1 MLSFRKLATAHDSG
15 MKTQED
21 GVAFE
26 AAASWRPHADVP
38 GWTCKQGG
46 LLGAVIFRQRA
57 RDKSKY
63 IECLTLS

>member
-38 GWTCKQGG
+38 G
-46 LLGAVIFRQRA
+46 
-57 RDKSKY
+57 
-63 IECLTLS
+63 